1 MKMVVDE
8 GVVTKFENEIDDREQ
23 VYERIQKWFAYRNE
37 RDGSWQALPKIED
50 PIIIGTTL
58 LVRYAGSKK
67 LARQTMRLPFPF
79 TLTKGMLY
87 LWGLIVGSTA
97 QQRNA
102 GITMDATQEP
112 VLQTLAEELGVSL
125 KVVTVSRTRQRYG
138 AERVSIHRY
147 QKVKVTFPSVFLNF
161 LKCLGYASKEPHLP
175 SWLTT
180 EQRAVWV
187 EGYLNSGKLQ
197 CQIQHANAITPKL
210 TIYASASLS
219 REIAEVLDQGG
230 IGYFIYQREQ
240 RLQIIVQRR
249 ASLIRLTQQFTLR
262 RPKVGALLAL
272 LRQVD
277 ATPALRLY
285 FRKARLTE
293 FQLTLYGTALKHGA
307 SVTEEVAYTA
317 FAKTFACS
325 SNTIRQ
331 NLYHFDQIG
340 LLTYYEKENHK
351 EYVTLATRY
360 LTTIESLM
368 KEEERQLKV
377 RLKYTESNALSF
389 HCNGCDTVV
398 GYAEAIGD
406 HAFECPHCHSK
417 DLHSLETSKYFYYG
431 CLGVLTQQQKIVAGA
446 SG

>member
-1 MKMVVDE
+1 M
-8 GVVTKFENEIDDREQ
+8 THYANEIDDKELI
-23 VYERIQKWFAYRNE
+23 YERIQKWFVYRDE
-37 RDGSWQALPKIED
+37 QDGSWQALPKTEGAIMA
-50 PIIIGTTL
+50 GKTL
-58 LVRYAGSKK
+58 LLRYTGSKK
-67 LARQTMRLPFPF
+67 LARQMMCVPSPF

-87 LWGLIVGSTA
+87 LWGLIAGSTA

-102 GITMDATQEP
+102 GITVDAAQEP
-112 VLQTLAEELGVSL
+112 VLQALAEELEVSL
-125 KVVTVSRTRQRYG
+125 KVVPVSRTRQRYG
-138 AERVSIHRY
+138 AERVSLNHYR
-147 QKVKVTFPSVFLNF
+147 KVKVTFPSVFLNF
-161 LKCLGYASKEPHLP
+161 LKCLGYEPKEPHLP
-175 SWLTT
+175 SWLTA
-180 EQRAVWV
+180 EQRIAWV

-210 TIYASASLS
+210 TIYASDLLS
-219 REIAEVLDQGG
+219 HEIAEVLDQGG
-230 IGYFIYQREQ
+230 IGYFIYQREE
-240 RLQIIVQRR
+240 RTQIIVQKR

-272 LRQVD
+272 LHHIET
-277 ATPALRLY
+277 TPALRLY
-285 FRKARLTE
+285 FRRARLTE

-307 SVTEEVAYTA
+307 SETEEVAYTA

-340 LLTYYEKENHK
+340 LLTYCEKENHK

-360 LTTIESLM
+360 LATIENVIR
-368 KEEERQLKV
+368 EEERQLKM
-377 RLKYTESNALSF
+377 RLKYTDSNALSF
-389 HCNGCDTVV
+389 HCSGCDTVV

-417 DLHSLETSKYFYYG
+417 DLHSLETSQYFYYG